1 MITVVGMGRKSGDLT
16 SDGRAAIEAADV
28 VVVKSVKTHAAEAVA
43 AIRGDAVYCDDLYEN
58 ADDFDSLNQ
67 AIVNRL
73 QSFGNKKVAFCVVG
87 EGADDT
93 TVQALDG
100 LKGVKLIA
108 GVSLQSAVLSCNMPA
123 GTVIYTA
130 QDLCT
135 ANRIFPQPT
144 VVKNIDDKYVASEIQ
159 LRLLT
164 AFDPD
169 TEVVFCCK
177 NTVKKFPLSELVKQ
191 RFDYQAALFVA
202 PKPLVERQVFGYQD
216 CADVLT
222 VLCGENGCPWDRA
235 QTHKSI
241 IKNVIEESYELA
253 DALEK
258 EDVDHTVEELGDLLM
273 QVLFHLEIGHNNGEY
288 EAEDVYSALCRKLI
302 DRHPH
307 VFGEVVA
314 NNAEES
320 LSVWDAQKLKE
331 HKIKGTAENVL
342 DVPRG
347 MSALMRSQKVQSRSA
362 KGGYEFA
369 DASQIVSKVKE
380 ELGEFL
386 QADEQHRE
394 MEGGDLLFACVNLL
408 RYSGV
413 DSETALINS
422 TEKYLNRVVECER
435 LLAARGL
442 QLKTLNQAQFDEIW
456 EEAKH
461 NVG

>member
-1 MITVVGMGRKSGDLT
+1 MITVVGMGRKRGDLT
-16 SDGRAAIEAADV
+16 ADGKAAIEGADV

-43 AIRGDAVYCDDLYEN
+43 DVRSDAIYCDDLYEN
-58 ADDFDSLNQ
+58 AADFDSLN
-67 AIVNRL
+67 AEIASRL
-73 QSFGNKKVAFCVVG
+73 HSFGNKKVAFCVVG

-93 TVQALDG
+93 TVQALSGD
-100 LKGVKLIA
+100 KNVKIVH
-108 GVSLQSAVLSCNMPA
+108 GVSLQSAVLTINMPA

-130 QDLCT
+130 QDICAAPRLF
-135 ANRIFPQPT
+135 AQPT

-159 LRLLT
+159 LRLST
-164 AFDPD
+164 VFDVD

-191 RFDYQAALFVA
+191 RFDYQTALFVA
-202 PKPLVERQVFGYQD
+202 PKPLVDRQVFSFAD

-241 IKNVIEESYELA
+241 IKNVIEEAYELA

-288 EAEDVYSALCRKLI
+288 EPEAVYSALCRKLI

-314 NNAEES
+314 RDADES

-342 DVPRG
+342 DVPRS

-369 DASQIVSKVKE
+369 DVNQIVAKVKE
-380 ELGEFL
+380 ELDEFL
-386 QADEQHRE
+386 QADAEHRE

-408 RYSGV
+408 RFSGV

-442 QLKTLNQAQFDEIW
+442 QLKALNQQQFDEIW
-456 EEAKH
+456 SEAKR

>member
-1 MITVVGMGRKSGDLT
+1 MITVVGMGRKCGDLT
-16 SDGRAAIEAADV
+16 VDGKAAIEQADV
-28 VVVKSVKTHAAEAVA
+28 VVVKSARTHAADTVA
-43 AIRGDAVYCDDLYEN
+43 AIRSDAVFCDDLYDG
-58 ADDFDSLNQ
+58 ASDFDSLND
-67 AIVNRL
+67 AIVARL
-73 QSFGNKKVAFCVVG
+73 KSFGKKSVAFCVVG

-93 TVQALDG
+93 TVQ
-100 LKGVKLIA
+100 KLVGAKIVH
-108 GVSLQSAVLSCNMPA
+108 GVSLQSAVLGCNMPS
-123 GTVIYTA
+123 GTVIFTA
-130 QDLCT
+130 QDLCAAT
-135 ANRIFPQPT
+135 RVLPQPT
-144 VVKNIDDKYVASEIQ
+144 VVKNIDDKYLASEIQ
-159 LRLLT
+159 LRLLS

-202 PKPLVERQVFGYQD
+202 PKPITERQVFSYND

-222 VLCGENGCPWDRA
+222 ILCGENGCPWDRA

-241 IKNVIEESYELA
+241 IKNVIEEAYELA

-273 QVLFHLEIGHNNGEY
+273 QVLFHLEIGRNNGEY
-288 EAEDVYSALCRKLI
+288 EAETVYSALCRKLI

-314 NNAEES
+314 HNAEES

-331 HKIKGTAENVL
+331 HKIKSTAENVL

-347 MSALMRSQKVQSRSA
+347 MSALMRAQKVQSRAS
-362 KGGYEFA
+362 KGGFEFA
-369 DASQIVSKVKE
+369 NRQQIEDKLQE
-380 ELGEFL
+380 ELQEFL
-386 QADEQHRE
+386 NATEDERQ
-394 MEGGDLLFACVNLL
+394 MEGGDLLFAVVNLL
-408 RYSGV
+408 RFSGV

-422 TEKYLNRVVECER
+422 TEKFVRRVVECER
-435 LLAARGL
+435 LLKERGL
-442 QLKTLNQAQFDEIW
+442 KLKELNQQQFDEIW
-456 EEAKH
+456 VEAKH

>member
-1 MITVVGMGRKSGDLT
+1 MITVVGMGRRQGDLT
-16 SDGRAAIEAADV
+16 ADGRAAIEAADV
-28 VVVKSVKTHAAEAVA
+28 VVVKSCQTHAAEAVA
-43 AIRGDAVYCDDLYEN
+43 AIRSDAVYCDDLYEN
-58 ADDFDSLNQ
+58 ADNFDNLNK

-73 QSFGNKKVAFCVVG
+73 HSFGNKKVAFCVVG

-93 TVQALDG
+93 TVQALSG
-100 LKGVKLIA
+100 AKNVKIVA
-108 GVSLQSAVLSCNMPA
+108 GVSLQSAVLTTNMPA

-130 QDLCT
+130 QDMCSAT
-135 ANRIFPQPT
+135 RIFPQPT

-164 AFDPD
+164 AFDVD

-191 RFDYQAALFVA
+191 RYDYQAALFIA
-202 PKPLVERQVFGYQD
+202 PKPLTERQVFGFAD

-241 IKNVIEESYELA
+241 IKNVIEEAYELA

-258 EDVDHTVEELGDLLM
+258 EDTDHTVEELGDLLM
-273 QVLFHLEIGHNNGEY
+273 QVLFHLEIGRNNGEY

-314 NNAEES
+314 RNADES

-347 MSALMRSQKVQSRSA
+347 MSALMRSQKVQARSS

-369 DASQIVSKVKE
+369 DVNQIVAKVKE
-380 ELGEFL
+380 ELEEFL
-386 QADEQHRE
+386 CADEQHRA

-408 RYSGV
+408 RYCGV
-413 DSETALINS
+413 DAETALINS

-435 LLAARGL
+435 LFAERGENL
-442 QLKTLNQAQFDEIW
+442 KQLSQQRFDEIW
-456 EEAKH
+456 AEAKR

>member
-1 MITVVGMGRKSGDLT
+1 MITVVGMGRKCGDLT
-16 SDGRAAIEAADV
+16 LDGRATIENADV
-28 VVVKSVKTHAAEAVA
+28 VVVKSQRTHVAEAVA
-43 AIRGDAVYCDDLYEN
+43 AIRGDAIYCDDLYET
-58 ADDFDSLNQ
+58 AVDFDSLNDE
-67 AIVNRL
+67 IVKRL
-73 QSFGNKKVAFCVVG
+73 KSFGKKKVAFCVVG

-93 TVQALDG
+93 TVQKLG
-100 LKGVKLIA
+100 GVKIIA
-108 GVSLQSAVLSCNMPA
+108 GVSLQSAVLGGNMPA

-130 QDLCT
+130 QDLCAAGT
-135 ANRIFPQPT
+135 VFPQPT
-144 VVKNIDDKYVASEIQ
+144 VVKNIDDKYIASEIQ

-164 AFDPD
+164 CFDVD

-177 NTVKKFPLSELVKQ
+177 NTVKRFPLSELTKQ
-191 RFDYQAALFVA
+191 RFDYQAALLIA
-202 PKPLVERQVFGYQD
+202 PKPLTERQVFSYQD
-216 CADVLT
+216 CADILT

-241 IKNVIEESYELA
+241 IKNVIEEAYELA

-258 EDVDHTVEELGDLLM
+258 EDTDHTVEELGDLLM
-273 QVLFHLEIGHNNGEY
+273 QVLFHLEIGRNNGEY
-288 EAEDVYSALCRKLI
+288 EPEAVYSGLCRKLI

-314 NNAEES
+314 RNADES

-347 MSALMRSQKVQSRSA
+347 MSAIMRAQKVQSRSS

-369 DASQIVSKVKE
+369 DVSQIIEKVKE
-380 ELGEFL
+380 ELNEFL
-386 QADEQHRE
+386 NADDGSRD

-413 DSETALINS
+413 DAETALINS
-422 TEKYLNRVVECER
+422 TEKYVARVVECER
-435 LLAARGL
+435 ILEASGL
-442 QLKTLNQAQFDEIW
+442 RLKDLSEKQFDEIW
-456 EEAKH
+456 EEAKR

>member
-1 MITVVGMGRKSGDLT
+1 MITVVGMGRRCGDLT
-16 SDGRAAIEAADV
+16 ADGMAAIEKADV
-28 VVVKSVKTHAAEAVA
+28 VVVKSVKTHAAQAVA
-43 AIRGDAVYCDDLYEN
+43 ALRSDAIYCDDLYEN
-58 ADDFDSLNQ
+58 AADFDSLNDE
-67 AIVNRL
+67 IGKRL
-73 QSFGNKKVAFCVVG
+73 HSFGNKKVAFCVVG

-93 TVQALDG
+93 TVQALAGD
-100 LKGVKLIA
+100 KNVQIVH
-108 GVSLQSAVLSCNMPA
+108 GVSLQSAVLLGNMPA

-130 QDLCT
+130 QDLCAAT
-135 ANRIFPQPT
+135 RLFPQPT
-144 VVKNIDDKYVASEIQ
+144 VVKNIDDKYIASEIQ
-159 LRLLT
+159 LRLTT
-164 AFDPD
+164 AFDVD

-191 RFDYQAALFVA
+191 RFDYQAALFIA
-202 PKPLVERQVFGYQD
+202 PKPLTERQTFSFGD

-222 VLCGENGCPWDRA
+222 ILCGENGCPWDRA

-241 IKNVIEESYELA
+241 IKNVIEEAYELA

-258 EDVDHTVEELGDLLM
+258 EDTDHTVEELGDLLM

-288 EAEDVYSALCRKLI
+288 EPEAVYSALCRKLI

-314 NNAEES
+314 RNADES
-320 LSVWDAQKLKE
+320 LDVWNAQKLKE
-331 HKIKGTAENVL
+331 HKIKGPAENVL

-347 MSALMRSQKVQSRSA
+347 MSALMRSQKVQSRSS

-369 DASQIVSKVKE
+369 DVSQIVAKVKE
-380 ELGEFL
+380 ELEEFL
-386 QADEQHRE
+386 QADDDHRE

-408 RYSGV
+408 RYCGV

-435 LLAARGL
+435 LLAQRGL
-442 QLKTLNQAQFDEIW
+442 QLKALNQQQFDEIW
-456 EEAKH
+456 DEAKR

>member
-1 MITVVGMGRKSGDLT
+1 MITVVGMGRRCGDLT
-16 SDGRAAIEAADV
+16 MDGRAAIEQADV
-28 VVVKSVKTHAAEAVA
+28 VVVKSARTHAADTVT
-43 AIRGDAVYCDDLYEN
+43 AIRTDAVYCDDLYEE
-58 ADDFDSLNQ
+58 APDFDSLND
-67 AIVNRL
+67 AIVSRL
-73 QSFGNKKVAFCVVG
+73 KGFGNKKVVFCVVG

-93 TVQALDG
+93 TVQR
-100 LKGVKLIA
+100 LKNAKIIA
-108 GVSLQSAVLSCNMPA
+108 GVSLQSAVLGVNMPS

-130 QDLCT
+130 QDLCAAT
-135 ANRIFPQPT
+135 SILPQPT
-144 VVKNIDDKYVASEIQ
+144 VVKNIDDKYIASEIQ

-164 AFDPD
+164 AFDVD

-177 NTVKKFPLSELVKQ
+177 NTVKKFPLCELTKQ
-191 RFDYQAALFVA
+191 RFDYQAALFIC
-202 PKPLVERQVFGYQD
+202 PKPLTERQVFGYQD
-216 CADVLT
+216 CAEILT

-241 IKNVIEESYELA
+241 IKNVIEEAYELA

-258 EDVDHTVEELGDLLM
+258 EDTDHTVEELGDLLM
-273 QVLFHLEIGHNNGEY
+273 QVLFHLEIGKNNGEY
-288 EAEDVYSALCRKLI
+288 EPETVYSALCRKLI

-314 NNAEES
+314 SNAEES

-347 MSALMRSQKVQSRSA
+347 MSALMRSQKVQSRSS
-362 KGGYEFA
+362 KGGYEFS
-369 DASQIVSKVKE
+369 DVSQIIAKVKE
-380 ELGEFL
+380 ELDEFL

-408 RYSGV
+408 RYCGV

-435 LLAARGL
+435 LLEQQGKK
-442 QLKTLNQAQFDEIW
+442 LKEISQEQFDEVW
-456 EEAKH
+456 SEAKR

>member
-1 MITVVGMGRKSGDLT
+1 MITVVGMGRKKGDLT
-16 SDGRAAIEAADV
+16 LDGLKAIEHADV
-28 VVVKSVKTHAAEAVA
+28 VVVKSCRTHVA
-43 AIRGDAVYCDDLYEN
+43 DTVADIREDAVYCDDLYEQ
-58 ADDFDSLNQ
+58 ACDFDELNSL
-67 AIVNRL
+67 IIDRL
-73 QSFGNKKVAFCVVG
+73 NSYGSKRVVFCVVG

-93 TVQALDG
+93 TVQRVDKAQIIGGVG
-100 LKGVKLIA
+100 LH
-108 GVSLQSAVLSCNMPA
+108 SAVVGNNLPQSC
-123 GTVIYTA
+123 VIYTA
-130 QDLCT
+130 QDICL
-135 ANRIFPQPT
+135 ASRILPLPT
-144 VVKNIDDKYVASEIQ
+144 VVKCIDDKYIASEVQ

-164 AFDPD
+164 AFDVD

-177 NTVKKFPLSELVKQ
+177 NNAKKIPLGDLCKQ
-191 RFDYQAALFVA
+191 RFCYQSTLFIQ
-202 PKPLVERQVFGYQD
+202 PKPIEERKVFGYQD

-241 IKNVIEESYELA
+241 IKNVIEEAYELA

-258 EDVDHTVEELGDLLM
+258 EDTDHVIEELGDLLM
-273 QVLFHLEIGHNNGEY
+273 QVLFHLEIAHNDGEFEP
-288 EAEDVYSALCRKLI
+288 EAVYTGLCRKLI

-320 LSVWDAQKLKE
+320 LSVWDSQKLKE

-347 MSALMRSQKVQSRSA
+347 MSSLMRSQKVQSRAS
-362 KGGYEFA
+362 KGGYEF
-369 DASQIVSKVKE
+369 SNIEQVVVKVKE
-380 ELGEFL
+380 ELDEFL
-386 QADEQHRE
+386 SASDAERP

-408 RYSGV
+408 RLAGV

-422 TEKYLNRVVECER
+422 TEKFVKRVVECER
-435 LLAARGL
+435 LLGERGKN
-442 QLKTLNQAQFDEIW
+442 LKELSEQQFDEVW
-456 EEAKH
+456 NEAKH

>member
-1 MITVVGMGRKSGDLT
+1 MITVVGMGRKCGDLT
-16 SDGRAAIEAADV
+16 ADGKAAIELADV
-28 VVVKSVKTHAAEAVA
+28 VVVKSAHTHAAETVA
-43 AIRGDAVYCDDLYEN
+43 QIRGDAVYCDDLYD
-58 ADDFDSLNQ
+58 AAQDFDSLNE
-67 AIVNRL
+67 AIVKRL
-73 QSFGNKKVAFCVVG
+73 HGFGKKKVAFCVVG

-93 TVQALDG
+93 TVQRLG
-100 LKGVKLIA
+100 KVNVVH
-108 GVSLQSAVLSCNMPA
+108 GVSLASAVLGSNMPA

-130 QDLCT
+130 QDLCAAT
-135 ANRIFPQPT
+135 CILPQPT

-159 LRLLT
+159 LRLST
-164 AFDPD
+164 AFDVD

-177 NTVKKFPLSELVKQ
+177 NTVKRIALSELVKQ
-191 RFDYQAALFVA
+191 RYDYQAALFIQ
-202 PKPLVERQVFGYQD
+202 PKPLVERQVFGYHD
-216 CADVLT
+216 CAEILT
-222 VLCGENGCPWDRA
+222 ILCGENGCPWDRA

-241 IKNVIEESYELA
+241 IKNVIEEAYELA

-258 EDVDHTVEELGDLLM
+258 EDTEHTVEELGDLLM
-273 QVLFHLEIGHNNGEY
+273 QVLFHLEIGKNNGEY
-288 EAEDVYSALCRKLI
+288 EPETVYSALCRKLI

-314 NNAEES
+314 TNADES

-369 DASQIVSKVKE
+369 DVSQIVSKVKE
-380 ELGEFL
+380 ELDEFL
-386 QADEQHRE
+386 RADEQHRE

-413 DSETALINS
+413 DSETALINA
-422 TEKYLNRVVECER
+422 TEKYVNRVVECER
-435 LLAARGL
+435 ILAARGL
-442 QLKTLNQAQFDEIW
+442 QLKTLSGQQFDEIW
-456 EEAKH
+456 AEAKR